1 MNIGDK
7 VRLLRGTE
15 EGVIIKIVNENI
27 VEIEIED
34 GFSFPVMKNEV
45 VLVNKAE
52 ADHFKKEAAPAGS
65 GQKVIAKPVA
75 AQAEKGIYLGFEP
88 KGDLYNVLLVNNTDY
103 DLAFKIDELLKGATI
118 GLHAGYI
125 TAKSVQHTITKSVA
139 TFEGWADMQFTFIY
153 FQKGVYKVLPVL
165 TKKVSFNSSAF
176 ISKKA
181 AIPLTSKDGH
191 VYQLDEIATKPDPQ
205 EIVQRMFSHQTPS
218 NDKLSHKGKSP
229 QMASTEVDLHLE
241 KLVDKASAL
250 PSTQA
255 LSYQLAIFEK
265 ELDNAIAQ
273 GLDEITFIHGVGNGI
288 LKEEIHKRLSKMK
301 NISYFQ
307 DARKERFGYGATL
320 VRIKG

>member
-15 EGVIIKIVNENI
+15 EGVIVKIVNDNI

-45 VLVNKAE
+45 VLVHKAE
-52 ADHFKKEAAPAGS
+52 ADYFKKEAAPVS
-65 GQKVIAKPVA
+65 TSQKVFVKPT

-88 KGDLYNVLLVNNTDY
+88 KGDLYDVLLVNNTDY
-103 DLAFKIDELLKGATI
+103 DLAFKIDELLKGTTN
-118 GLHAGYI
+118 GLHAGYLPAKTFQQ
-125 TAKSVQHTITKSVA
+125 TATKSVA
-139 TFEGWADMQFTFIY
+139 TFENWADMHFTFIY
-153 FQKGVYKVLPVL
+153 FQKGIYKVLPVL

-181 AIPLTSKDGH
+181 AIPLTSKEGH
-191 VYQLDEIATKPDPQ
+191 VYQLDEIGAKPDPK
-205 EIVQRMFSHQTPS
+205 EIVERMFSTQTPAA
-218 NDKLSHKGKSP
+218 DKPLQRGTSK
-229 QMASTEVDLHLE
+229 QAASAEIDLHLE
-241 KLVDKASAL
+241 KLVDAASAL

-265 ELDNAIAQ
+265 ELDTAIAA

-320 VRIKG
+320 VKIKS